1 MGFADYKTEKSNKP
15 DLKKDSNYRKDIFR
29 NVTTKAEFIKYH
41 TEGKKNKLIANQRNL
56 ALMRAEAEV
65 VQAADNYIIE
75 NSKDLNQVYAAELR
89 SFIDSKT
96 TQKQKEENKSFDSVK
111 YSKTIGIA
119 SFELRD
125 AVLTG
130 KNVFDNNGNLLA
142 PYKNIE
148 NQQKAMLCQI

>member
-1 MGFADYKTEKSNKP
+1 
-15 DLKKDSNYRKDIFR
+15 
-29 NVTTKAEFIKYH
+29 
-41 TEGKKNKLIANQRNL
+41 
-56 ALMRAEAEV
+56 MRAEAEV

-111 YSKTIGIA
+111 FSKTIGIA

-125 AVLTG
+125 AVLTE
-130 KNVFDNNGNLLA
+130 VY
-142 PYKNIE
+142 PYSSTRATAVPLFE
-148 NQQKAMLCQI
+148 SVSQKAATLCFAGGYEH